1 MRQPTADRS
10 RPSRLLEGGADLPR
24 AFPAPAPSVPEVDTV
39 PDFDPLA
46 ETYARGVAEG
56 GEKARAEA
64 AAEFE
69 AQTRQLQSRIGE
81 SLKRLDDL
89 EDELTRQHKDLMIEL
104 ALEAA
109 SKIVRARIEQDD
121 PVAARALAEAV
132 EALPSGETLRCRLN
146 PEDLKQV
153 KSELKGKNELNRI
166 ELVSDAGVS
175 RGGCVV
181 EGEAGTIDAT
191 VETAVETVREAAES
205 GHP

>member
-1 MRQPTADRS
+1 MRQPTADHS
-10 RPSRLLEGGADLPR
+10 RTSRLLEGGSELPR
-24 AFPAPAPSVPEVDTV
+24 AFPAPAVPEVDTV

-69 AQTRQLQSRIGE
+69 AQTQKLQQRIGE

-121 PVAARALAEAV
+121 PIAARALAEAV
-132 EALPSGETLRCRLN
+132 EALPSGETLRARLN

-153 KSELKGKNELNRI
+153 KSELEGKNELHRI

-175 RGGCVV
+175 RGGCVI
-181 EGEAGTIDAT
+181 EGETGTIDAR
-191 VETAVETVREAAES
+191 VETAAGTVREAAES
-205 GHP
+205 GRP